1 MCNFNVIRKTK
12 IFNIAEKIKPFIMIN
27 SIVKR
32 FEVLKKTKEFE
43 LISKQ
48 KPFFINKICCKG

>member
-1 MCNFNVIRKTK
+1 MCNFNIIRKQK
-12 IFNIAEKIKPFIMIN
+12 IFNIVEKISPLLMIN

-32 FEVLKKTKEFE
+32 FEVLRKSKEFE

-48 KPFFINKICCKG
+48 KPFFLNKICCKG